1 MFLSFLFFSEM
12 FDLKM
17 KYDESDNVVVRGSKF
32 FADKVSSVFGKYNL
46 FSFSVSLLVLKRK
59 SGCDYHIII
68 HTFGSVLLFMY
79 PLQILH
85 IVGWN
90 WKCYWK
96 KKLIEPFYIDPFTLT
111 LAHWPFPID
120 PCTLTLSHGL
130 LFIYFYNK
138 INILTIQT
146 MTLTFSLRST

>member
-1 MFLSFLFFSEM
+1 MFLSFFLFSEM

-96 KKLIEPFYIDPFTLT
+96 MKLIEPYRIDPFCFDPFTLT
-111 LAHWPFPID
+111 LS
-120 PCTLTLSHGL
+120 TLSNCL
-130 LFIYFYNK
+130 LLIYLYNK